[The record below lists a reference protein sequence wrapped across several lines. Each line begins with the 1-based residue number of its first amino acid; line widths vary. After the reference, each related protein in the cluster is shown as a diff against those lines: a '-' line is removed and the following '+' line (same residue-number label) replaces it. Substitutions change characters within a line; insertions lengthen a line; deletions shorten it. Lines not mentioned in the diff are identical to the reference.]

1 MVWTRLRIG
10 LVTAILGLPQVYAG
24 EPGDARRPLPEDLS
38 EASLEQLM
46 DIEVVSV
53 TRRPQPKSRTAAAVY
68 IITAEEIRRSGAR
81 SIPELLR
88 MVPGLHVARI

>member
-1 MVWTRLRIG
+1 
-10 LVTAILGLPQVYAG
+10 
-24 EPGDARRPLPEDLS
+24 
-38 EASLEQLM
+38 M

-68 IITAEEIRRSGAR
+68 VITAEEIRRSGAR

-88 MVPGLHVARI
+88 MVPGLHVARINTTSGPSPREEQTASTPTGCW